1 MFDFDENAPITKK
14 EMLQI
19 NRYIKKQN
27 RLRAAAIK
35 RKQDKLYKDIAF
47 MFKKYEDKLNKKEA
61 KIRPAGC
68 FPQITLIKKNAITIL
83 EDNKEFIEVSV
94 CFKVNAST
102 KIHQLKITHY
112 KP

>member
-47 MFKKYEDKLNKKEA
+47 MFKKYETKLNRKQRRTKHFLVV
-61 KIRPAGC
+61 PA
-68 FPQITLIKKNAITIL
+68 PIPELEKDLEIKQ
-83 EDNKEFIEVSV
+83 F
-94 CFKVNAST
+94 
-102 KIHQLKITHY
+102 
-112 KP
+112 